1 MHRPDR
7 DTGKDSEKCR
17 EYHIFIDK
25 QTRMETDVNAVA
37 LEGTTTIESNADLKD
52 VTEQL
57 HAMAGSF
64 AQNVTGPDP
73 KIKIEP
79 GLETGAK
86 TTSAPLSSASSAST
100 ATGGPDTRVAKDQH
114 LAQSLGND
122 SKKVVANV
130 ADTLMTAKEIFAA
143 TKPTDDDAKEFE
155 SVVHEK
161 MKTLIPQL
169 SKELRKLEKSI
180 WRKSLMMQRCS
191 PPR

>member
-1 MHRPDR
+1 M
-7 DTGKDSEKCR
+7 
-17 EYHIFIDK
+17 
-25 QTRMETDVNAVA
+25 
-37 LEGTTTIESNADLKD
+37 
-52 VTEQL
+52 
-57 HAMAGSF
+57 
-64 AQNVTGPDP
+64 
-73 KIKIEP
+73 
-79 GLETGAK
+79 
-86 TTSAPLSSASSAST
+86 
-100 ATGGPDTRVAKDQH
+100 
-114 LAQSLGND
+114 GND

-169 SKELRKLEKSI
+169 SKELRKLEKST